1 MRTYIETKMTE
12 ALIRNCYSC
21 KKPFLKVD
29 GCNKMTCACG
39 AKMCYLCRYV
49 KTKKK
54 QEFPRIFTKFFIF
67 VGNLFE
73 ITPTSGLRARLL
85 ARTGLVRCGPRT
97 PKFTTSR
104 WPRQPKRAGNFWK
117 RRTSSSSTI
126 QPRMHPRSRKEVRP
140 SHKCSSISCLEF
152 EVAVLT
158 TVFIKTV

>member
-54 QEFPRIFTKFFIF
+54 TRI
-67 VGNLFE
+67 
-73 ITPTSGLRARLL
+73 S
-85 ARTGLVRCGPRT
+85 
-97 PKFTTSR
+97 S
-104 WPRQPKRAGNFWK
+104 NFY
-117 RRTSSSSTI
+117 
-126 QPRMHPRSRKEVRP
+126 Q
-140 SHKCSSISCLEF
+140 
-152 EVAVLT
+152 
-158 TVFIKTV
+158 VFHF